1 MDIISK
7 QENEDR
13 LVNILELLKAPD
25 DATRSIGYE

>member
-1 MDIISK
+1 MGYYDY
-7 QENEDR
+7 ENR